1 MKKLLL
7 AMLLASSSTAFAATP
22 APVRQIIFNVDASAA
37 CSKAAE
43 GAGDL
48 AAGLESCNLALRNP
62 AAVHRDAL
70 MVNRGV
76 IQARLGDN
84 QAALA
89 DYNAAIAANPQSGD
103 AYVSRAGVMI
113 VMKRYDDALADANR
127 AMQLHTS
134 NMAAAYYSRAV
145 VADERGNYNAA
156 YADYKQALALKPDF
170 GPAAMQIG
178 RFKVTTRT
186 ASN

>member
-1 MKKLLL
+1 MKKIIL
-7 AMLLASSSTAFAATP
+7 AMLLVSSTAALAATP
-22 APVRQIIFNVDASAA
+22 ARQIIFNVDASAA
-37 CSKAAE
+37 CSKAAA
-43 GAGDL
+43 GAADL
-48 AAGLESCNLALRNP
+48 STGLEYCDLALRNP
-62 AAVHRDAL
+62 AAVHQDAL
-70 MVNRGV
+70 LVNRGV

-89 DYNAAIAANPQSGD
+89 DYNAAIAANPDNGD

-145 VADERGNYNAA
+145 VADERGQYNAA
-156 YADYKQALALKPDF
+156 YADYKQALAIKPDF
-170 GPAAMQIG
+170 GPAALQMS

-186 ASN
+186 ASK